1 MASHVYPTITSQ
13 TPPTEDEADDNG
25 GFPRPDKDEQHL
37 PVERMLGY
45 APKKKRIWLRVLVVV
60 VVAAALAAAGYFAAK
75 HIHFPSKKAAP
86 VSSQKAETLTSQPT
100 ALKQYT
106 SSNFNLGFSYPETW
120 GVVDN
125 GAGKLTTT
133 SPVLQLK
140 NAAGRTVA
148 ARAVVTIQNKQTSL
162 PDFKAGNAVAAIASQ
177 KVSYTKPTSNQRA
190 QTYISFLNYASS
202 ATKGVD
208 GIYVTGDN
216 GYQLGQAVPQTD
228 VVQTDPLVT
237 VTFLHCADAACSS
250 GGAPLTL
257 ATGDWDGSFSTP
269 ILAIIT
275 SLSIQ

>member
-1 MASHVYPTITSQ
+1 MASHVYPTISSQ
-13 TPPTEDEADDNG
+13 TPPAEDEADDNG

-45 APKKKRIWLRVLVVV
+45 APKKKRMWLRILLIAAIVAVL
-60 VVAAALAAAGYFAAK
+60 AGSGYFAAK

-86 VSSQKAETLTSQPT
+86 VSSQKTETPTSQPA
-100 ALKQYT
+100 ALKQYR

-125 GAGKLTTT
+125 GDGKLTAT

-140 NAAGRTVA
+140 NTAGKTVS
-148 ARAVVTIQNKQTSL
+148 ARAVVTIQNRQTSL

-177 KVSYTKPTSNQRA
+177 KVSYTKPSSNQRA

-202 ATKGVD
+202 VAKGVD

-216 GYQLGQAVPQTD
+216 GYQLGQAIPQTD

-237 VTFLHCADAACSS
+237 VTFLQCADAACSS

-257 ATGDWDGSFSTP
+257 AIGDWDSAFSAP